1 MDIDDIRRAA
11 MNELKQ
17 ISDELI
23 ADEQNEKIAQAV
35 TATKALAEVYKTMI
49 ASGLTEDQAMKLLC
63 AMVSGKN

>member
-23 ADEQNEKIAQAV
+23 ADEHAAKIAEV
-35 TATKALAEVYKTMI
+35 ETATKALAAAYKTMV
-49 ASGLTEDQAMKLLC
+49 ACGFTEDQAMKLLC
-63 AMVSGKN
+63 AIVSGKN